1 MIQAFVITLRE
12 GVEAALIVGIALA
25 YLAKIGRSDLRRI
38 VYAALGTAVVA
49 SAALAAVLART
60 KLNEETFEGV
70 VMLLAAVFVVTMIVW
85 MSRAAKRLRGDIES
99 RLDAFAS
106 RSSIAGL
113 FAFILLMVL
122 REGVETVLILSAV
135 SLNTSALMSFA
146 GTAAGVAV
154 AIVFGVVFVK
164 GTLHV
169 DLRRFFRLTTVIL
182 ILVAAQLFV
191 AGLHELSES
200 GVLPSS
206 EKEMALIGPIVK
218 NDVIV
223 LVMILALAGVMTLLE
238 FRRRTTV
245 AADTDSPAARRMAQW
260 SARRERVWMSAVY
273 VSASL
278 FIVLVTA
285 QFVYAKSASSLSPAI
300 EVRPVEGKVIVSAA
314 AVAQGQLQR
323 FACPIGKTP
332 VRFFVYRTPDGRNVR
347 VLIDACEICGG
358 AGYYVRGGDVV
369 CKNCDAPINP
379 ETVGQPGGCNPIP
392 LRAGISADTVTV
404 AVTDLAARKAIFD
417 R

>member
-182 ILVAAQLFV
+182 ILVAAQLLV

-206 EKEMALIGPIVK
+206 QKEMALIGPIVK

-238 FRRRTTV
+238 FRRRATV
-245 AADTDSPAARRMAQW
+245 VADAESPAARRMAQW
-260 SARRERVWMSAVY
+260 SARRERIWMSAVY

-285 QFVYAKSASSLSPAI
+285 QFVYAKSAASLSPAI
-300 EVRPVEGKVIVSAA
+300 EVTPAEGKVTVSAA
-314 AVAQGQLQR
+314 SVAAGQLQR

-332 VRFFVYRTPDGRNVR
+332 VRFFVYRTADGRNVR
-347 VLIDACEICGG
+347 VLVDACEICGG
-358 AGYYVRGGDVV
+358 AGYFVRGGDVV

-404 AVTDLAARKAIFD
+404 AVTDLAARKAIFE